1 MLLTMPLDILYE
13 VSHITSLTRACRLT
27 SILKVFHMLEP
38 QDLLAVART
47 NKLLRDTL
55 MSPQAVSVWI
65 TIRKCVGAPEP
76 PPGHSESW
84 WANLTFGKKRCQV
97 RHYIAEPCDLSVEAH
112 CVGVRL
118 PQRQQCRLATA
129 DACLHA
135 MQEEEVR

>member
-27 SILKVFHMLEP
+27 SILKVFHTLEP

-65 TIRKCVGAPEP
+65 TIRKRVGAPES
-76 PPGHSESW
+76 PPGHSEPW
-84 WANLTFGKKRCQV
+84 WANLTFGKRRCQV
-97 RHYIAEPCDLSVEAH
+97 RYFIAEPRNLSVEAL
-112 CVGVRL
+112 CVGLRL
-118 PQRQQCRLATA
+118 PQRQQC
-129 DACLHA
+129 
-135 MQEEEVR
+135 